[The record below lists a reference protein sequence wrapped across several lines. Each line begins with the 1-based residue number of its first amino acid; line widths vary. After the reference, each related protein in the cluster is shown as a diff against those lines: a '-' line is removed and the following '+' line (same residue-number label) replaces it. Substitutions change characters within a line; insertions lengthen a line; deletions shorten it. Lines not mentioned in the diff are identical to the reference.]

1 MVLRDRHAKILM
13 RFKLARTDFN
23 LGLHCSKT
31 KIVAILVICWIDH
44 ALPIR
49 KSVDRFVVNGLWSAA
64 LHHHCAIFIL
74 RSRMSICAS
83 EPFAHVS
90 VLVPSHI
97 FKNGFETRFTYRF
110 AHLIVRSLTISRP
123 MRTPAIFNKWLCLV
137 HPVPISP
144 EVKLLITEP
153 ADSTRRLSIL
163 FPFSGRDA
171 SWWLLLAARVSLEG
185 GRADGPIVA

>member
-13 RFKLARTDFN
+13 RFKLARADFN

-49 KSVDRFVVNGLWSAA
+49 KSVDCFVVNGLWSAA
-64 LHHHCAIFIL
+64 LHQDCAIFML

-90 VLVPSHI
+90 VRVPSHI
-97 FKNGFETRFTYRF
+97 VKNGFETRFTYRF
-110 AHLIVRSLTISRP
+110 AHLIVRSSTVSRP
-123 MRTPAIFNKWLCLV
+123 LWTPAIFKNFSRLV
-137 HPVPISP
+137 RPVPISP

-171 SWWLLLAARVSLEG
+171 SVLLFLEARVSLEG
-185 GRADGPIVA
+185 GRAEGPI